1 MGNELQVMG
10 LNIAICDDEE
20 IIREQI
26 KELTEKEKSGL
37 CMELYETGDAL
48 LAFGKQFDIVFL
60 DIQMEGTDGIETAKR
75 LRQKE
80 EDTILIFIT
89 GIREYVF
96 EAFDVA
102 AFHYLLKPIEEEK
115 FREVFR
121 RAGRELE
128 KRKSKRRETVF
139 IKTRN
144 RSFSLEKDSILY
156 IESSGKKVEIHT
168 TGETIEAYA
177 SMNEM
182 EGQLGG
188 GFFRCHRGYLVN
200 MAYVAEYDSGSI
212 TLNNGEYVYLAKE
225 KYGEFVKA
233 YMRYL
238 RNGVGADG

>member
-48 LAFGKQFDIVFL
+48 LASRKQFDIVFL
-60 DIQMEGTDGIETAKR
+60 DIQMEGTNGIETAKR
-75 LRQKE
+75 LRQRD

-156 IESSGKKVEIHT
+156 IESRGKKVEIHT

>member
-1 MGNELQVMG
+1 
-10 LNIAICDDEE
+10 LNIAICDDEKA
-20 IIREQI
+20 IREQI
-26 KELTEKEKSGL
+26 KELIEKEKQGA
-37 CMELYETGDAL
+37 CIELYETGDSL
-48 LAFGKQFDIVFL
+48 LAAEKQFDLIFL
-60 DIQMEGTDGIETAKR
+60 DIQMEGTDGIETARK
-75 LRQKE
+75 LRE
-80 EDTILIFIT
+80 RSALHGGEDVILIFIT

-96 EAFDVA
+96 DAFDVA

-144 RSFSLEKDSILY
+144 RSFSLEQDSILY
-156 IESSGKKVEIHT
+156 IESRGKKVEIHT

-212 TLNNGEYVYLAKE
+212 TLNNGGYVYLVKE

>member
-1 MGNELQVMG
+1 MGNELQVMR
-10 LNIAICDDEE
+10 LNIAICDDEKV
-20 IIREQI
+20 IREQI
-26 KELTEKEKSGL
+26 KELAEKEMPCVCDG
-37 CMELYETGDAL
+37 LYETGDAL
-48 LAFGKQFDIVFL
+48 LAAGKQFDIVFL

-75 LRQKE
+75 LRE
-80 EDTILIFIT
+80 RDEDTILIFIT

-96 EAFDVA
+96 QAFDVA
-102 AFHYLLKPIEEEK
+102 AFHYLLKPIEADK

-156 IESSGKKVEIHT
+156 IESRGKKVEIHT

-200 MAYVAEYDSGSI
+200 LAYVAEYG
-212 TLNNGEYVYLAKE
+212 TGAVRLKNGENVYLARE
-225 KYGEFVKA
+225 KYSEFAKT
-233 YMRYL
+233 YTKYL
-238 RNGVGADG
+238 KTV